1 MELEHNTR
9 YNEENLNLRNH
20 LTLLT
25 QQSANTIGYVH
36 SIETMG
42 AVDGPG
48 LRTVVFLQGCP
59 LKCKFCHNID
69 CAVQIAGNQ
78 ISVQKLTT
86 QLFKNKPYWDKY
98 TPPNCKT
105 KNCISGGITISGGEP
120 TFQPLFLRDL
130 LQYIK
135 QESVHTALDTCLVT
149 EQEVLKELIPYVDL
163 WMVSIKHTDKNVH
176 RRLTGATNT
185 IIHQNLQ
192 YLDTHITQHKQKNA
206 QIRIRLLIIPK
217 LTDSTENIQ
226 KTGEIA
232 KNLTNL
238 EAIEIL
244 PYGTHGKYKWIQIYG
259 KYELEGIPNA
269 TSQDIQRAKK
279 ILTPYNIPI
288 ICTEEH
294 TTQTHTT
301 KYNKP

>member
-1 MELEHNTR
+1 MFPHERKNMELEHNTR

-59 LKCKFCHNID
+59 LKCKFCHNI
-69 CAVQIAGNQ
+69 G
-78 ISVQKLTT
+78 
-86 QLFKNKPYWDKY
+86 
-98 TPPNCKT
+98 
-105 KNCISGGITISGGEP
+105 GGITISGGEP